1 MVKITEFSQSLVEE
15 MNALCQ
21 HVFKSLVIVHNTRN
35 GAGAGLVYY
44 EDGSIVTNNHVIGK
58 SSPKVFALDGK
69 ECKAAV
75 IAREKEYDLALLKIE
90 KPDEMVALPIAEL
103 NQLRVGQFVLAV
115 GHPWGQ
121 IGAVSA
127 GIITS
132 LGKMPLC
139 RRGRKVDIIRTDA
152 ILAPGNSGGPLLD
165 ARGRLMGINTMVMG
179 GDQGLA
185 IPSYVIDEFVS
196 RNIG

>member
-1 MVKITEFSQSLVEE
+1 MEKIAEFSQSLVEE

-21 HVFKSLVIVHNTRN
+21 HVFKSLVIVHNTRK

-44 EDGSIVTNNHVIGK
+44 EDGFIVTNNHVIGK
-58 SSPKVFALDGK
+58 SSPRVFALDGK

-75 IAREKEYDLALLKIE
+75 IGREKEYDLALLKIE
-90 KPDEMVALPIAEL
+90 KPDEMVALPSAEL
-103 NQLRVGQFVLAV
+103 NQLRVGQFALAV

-121 IGAVSA
+121 IGSVSA

-132 LGKMPLC
+132 LSRMPLR

-152 ILAPGNSGGPLLD
+152 VLAPGNSGGPLLD
-165 ARGRLMGINTMVMG
+165 SRGRLMGINTMVMG

-185 IPSYVIDEFVS
+185 IPSYVVDEFVS